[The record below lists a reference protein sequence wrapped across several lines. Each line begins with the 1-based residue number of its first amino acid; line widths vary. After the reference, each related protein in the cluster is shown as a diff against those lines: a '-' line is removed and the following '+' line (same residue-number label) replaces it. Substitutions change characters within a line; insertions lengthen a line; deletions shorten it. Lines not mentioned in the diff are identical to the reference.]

1 MGRKR
6 KNRIWLTMGGAGALG
21 LALMALPASSARPQK
36 SEASTIARLQQKIDE
51 LQAELQAQRESR
63 QVQEAVL
70 ADADG
75 LEESGQ
81 TIVRENQDPG
91 QIEGLPSIDNDE
103 MNIVIGGCGSGWL
116 GVQTHERTA
125 GKAKALKLSAE
136 LGVVLGKIV
145 PDSPAAKAG
154 LKENDVVTEINGQR

>member
-1 MGRKR
+1 MNKR
-6 KNRIWLTMGGAGALG
+6 NLLTIGGGAALG

-75 LEESGQ
+75 LEESVQ
-81 TIVRENQDPG
+81 TIVRDNQDPTR
-91 QIEGLPSIDNDE
+91 IEVLPTTETDALNLPISVVSTCLPIN
-103 MNIVIGGCGSGWL
+103 
-116 GVQTHERTA
+116 THH
-125 GKAKALKLSAE
+125 
-136 LGVVLGKIV
+136 
-145 PDSPAAKAG
+145 SPS
-154 LKENDVVTEINGQR
+154 